1 MQFAL
6 IALSPV
12 SEIPLLARAA
22 FAVVLL
28 FCVAVPAVSGIWFSL
43 RTRPDLEDSLDLDE
57 LWKLYRRGEISWDEY
72 LRGKIEGAR
81 GLAGTKAESLS
92 NSISDDASSS

>member
-22 FAVVLL
+22 FGVVFLL
-28 FCVAVPAVSGIWFSL
+28 CLGIPVVSGIWSSL
-43 RTRPDLEDSLDLDE
+43 RTRPETEDSLDLDE
-57 LWKLYRRGEISWDEY
+57 LWNRYRQGEISWDEY

-81 GLAGTKAESLS
+81 GLVGTNAEVPR
-92 NSISDDASSS
+92 NSTPDDVAS

>member
-22 FAVVLL
+22 FGVVFLL
-28 FCVAVPAVSGIWFSL
+28 CLGIPVVSGIWASL
-43 RTRPDLEDSLDLDE
+43 RTGPETEDSLDLDE
-57 LWKLYRRGEISWDEY
+57 LWNRYRQGEISWDEY

-81 GLAGTKAESLS
+81 GLVGTNAELPR
-92 NSISDDASSS
+92 NSTPDDVAS